1 MMDRGAARLAALALS
16 FAALAGCTT
25 PVYAPISAENG
36 GLGYHNTRHEDG
48 TYTVLVRARSPAQA
62 HEYWDRR
69 AGELCDGAPYEKNIF
84 RAEIPV
90 VTQSG
95 YATGANGYG
104 GAYTQDVYGA
114 LVMEGYLRCSAAPQ
128 PATPEAPPP
137 APTGVP
143 PTSP

>member
-1 MMDRGAARLAALALS
+1 MGDRAVVHIAALALG
-16 FAALAGCTT
+16 AVVLHGCTT
-25 PVYAPISAENG
+25 PVYGPISAENG
-36 GLGYHNTRHEDG
+36 GLGYRDMRNSDG
-48 TYTVLVRARSPAQA
+48 SHTIRVVARTPAQA

-69 AGELCDGAPYEKNIF
+69 AVELCGGPTYRKNIF

-114 LVMEGYLRCSAAPQ
+114 LVMEGYLRCGGDAAQETPTAPQ
-128 PATPEAPPP
+128 PETP
-137 APTGVP
+137 
-143 PTSP
+143 